1 MTLTKLSQPSTYS
14 SNDLTSG
21 GKEKIRGIIQ
31 GIGIKIETAFTTIR
45 HRTKRSQRCLTLDGM
60 LHIIFKLGQCA
71 KQNRGASILLCVGL
85 FFCAV
90 EVLDRLAYQIYD
102 SHRSTFW
109 PFVER
114 CVEWQGNIQMNEPF
128 VISISFEL
136 FRGVC
141 NDADWDICTRSR
153 KAIPCT

>member
-1 MTLTKLSQPSTYS
+1 MTLTKSSQPSTYL
-14 SNDLTSG
+14 SNDLTSV
-21 GKEKIRGIIQ
+21 GKEKIRGIIR
-31 GIGIKIETAFTTIR
+31 GFGIKIETAFTTIR
-45 HRTKRSQRCLTLDGM
+45 HRTKSSQQCLTLDGM

-71 KQNRGASILLCVGL
+71 KQNRGGLYFCAWAL
-85 FFCAV
+85 FFCAL